1 MEDSLMKVNQDIRVL
16 NDRLINDIKVQQQVN
31 SKFQN
36 VIKSQ
41 TEKLQM
47 GELQNLFSD
56 IEKAGERLAK
66 SRNFRDLAKYKLL
79 VKKFLKEVSKN
90 GIGLNKS
97 HTMDIYGESRV
108 LQTIEK
114 IDEKFIELTG
124 ELLRNEEEN
133 INILSILGE
142 IKGLII
148 NLYS

>member
-1 MEDSLMKVNQDIRVL
+1 MKVNQDFRVPNERL
-16 NDRLINDIKVQQQVN
+16 MNDLKVQHKGN
-31 SKFQN
+31 LKFHT

-41 TEKLQM
+41 SEKLQM
-47 GELQNLFSD
+47 GQLQNLYSD

-79 VKKFLKEVSKN
+79 VKKFLKEVSDN
-90 GIGLNKS
+90 GIGLKKS
-97 HTMDIYGESRV
+97 HTTDIFGESRM

-114 IDEKFIELTG
+114 IDEKLIELTD
-124 ELLRNEEEN
+124 ELLKSEEDN
-133 INILSILGE
+133 IHILSILGE